1 MWRELKSILRAVVR
15 QPLVATVVVGTVAL
29 GIGGS
34 VAVFSVVNA
43 VLIRDLPYRDAGR
56 LYVMRAVAPDGRLGN
71 ITHRE
76 FTPIYQND
84 THAIV
89 EKAAIVW
96 SQDSQIVGSDQR
108 PHLTVRY
115 GVTDRF
121 FDVFGTR
128 MAIGSGFRPGDL
140 PGRIVISYPIW
151 RDAFGSDPNII
162 GQRVMAEGMSLEVVG
177 VTPADFE
184 FPENPGFWYLMRL
197 GSGFD
202 KVRGYR
208 GFMRLRE
215 GSTPEQIDAEMKR
228 VAATL
233 GQDPVTKQTPILVAQ
248 PLLEHVV
255 GDDLTSTVMIVFG
268 ATGILFLIACINV
281 TNLLLSRATVRS
293 REVALREA
301 LGAGRW
307 RILYPFLIE
316 SLVLATIGGALGLAA
331 AAGGVRLFLAVAPT
345 GLPRLDTVPIDR
357 TVLLFAAGATLLTGV
372 LVGLAPAIR
381 LARNQLRSLINEGGR
396 GASGGPAQNR
406 VFSVLVVTETA
417 LAVVLVVGAG
427 LLVRSYYNLTT
438 TDPGFNPHRVLT
450 VSMNVPGRITASVRQ
465 NAQGKP
471 EFQASYAPMASFFRE
486 LEERLSGI
494 TGVSGVATTTLLPLD
509 PDSAGVSIDFTLPER
524 TGAAPDAA
532 AWTSP
537 LHSVSPEFFDTM
549 DMKMLT
555 GRNIGR
561 SDQQG
566 SPGAAVV
573 NETFVRRFLSG
584 GNPLGQRIRWRLN
597 RYVPTDTGF
606 QFGHLTVEE
615 VEVVGVVTDAKYTS
629 LAKSAE
635 PAIYVSSEQF
645 IFRRRT
651 VAVRSAGDNPE
662 SLVSSVR
669 RELAAMDPLIG
680 ARFAVYDSIV
690 HDSIARQ
697 RVGMSL
703 LVAFGLAA
711 LLLAA
716 VGVYG
721 LLSYSVAQ
729 RTGEIAVRSAMGSSA
744 AQLMRLVMGKG
755 LRLAVAGI
763 VIGALGAVALRQVL
777 AGQLYGVSPLD
788 LSVFLLVIIVLF
800 GVSVLACV
808 IPARRAT
815 RIDPV
820 TLLKAE

>member
-1 MWRELKSILRAVVR
+1 MWRDLKSVLRTLIT

-43 VLIRDLPYRDAGR
+43 VLIRELPYADAGR

-71 ITHRE
+71 ISHRE

-84 THAIV
+84 KHAIV
-89 EKAAIVW
+89 ERAAIVW
-96 SQDSQIVGSDQR
+96 SQDSQIVGSDKR

-162 GQRVMAEGMSLEVVG
+162 GKRVVAEGMSLEVVG

-208 GFMRLRE
+208 GFMRLRD
-215 GSTPEQIDAEMKR
+215 GSTPEQLHAEMTR
-228 VAATL
+228 LATTL
-233 GQDPVTKQTPILVAQ
+233 GQDPVTKQVPILVAQ

-255 GDDLTSTVMIVFG
+255 GDDLKSTVMIVFG
-268 ATGILFLIACINV
+268 ATGILLLIACINV

-307 RILYPFLIE
+307 RILRPFLIE
-316 SLVLATIGGALGLAA
+316 SLVLTTIGGALGLAG
-331 AAGGVRLFLAVAPT
+331 AAGGIRVFLALAPT
-345 GLPRLDTVPIDR
+345 GLPRLGSVPIDR

-372 LVGLAPAIR
+372 LVGLAPAVR

-396 GASGGPAQNR
+396 GASGGPSQNR

-438 TDPGFNPHRVLT
+438 TDPGFNPHQVLT
-450 VSMNVPGRITASVRQ
+450 VSMNVPGRIEASMRQ

-471 EFQASYAPMASFFRE
+471 EFQASYAPMANFFRE
-486 LEERLSGI
+486 LEQRLSGI

-509 PDSAGVSIDFTLPER
+509 PDSTGVSIDFTLPER
-524 TGAAPDAA
+524 TGSTPDAA

-549 DMKMLT
+549 GMRLLT
-555 GRNIGR
+555 GRNITR
-561 SDQQG
+561 SDRQG

-584 GNPLGQRIRWRLN
+584 GNGLGERIRWRLN

-615 VEVVGVVTDAKYTS
+615 VEVVGVVTDAKYAS
-629 LAKSAE
+629 LAKPAE

-651 VAVRSAGDNPE
+651 VAVRATGENPE
-662 SLVSSVR
+662 NLVSSVR

-680 ARFAVYDSIV
+680 VRFVVYDSIV

-697 RVGMSL
+697 RLGMSL

-744 AQLMRLVMGKG
+744 TQVMRLVMGKG
-755 LRLAVAGI
+755 MRLAVAGI
-763 VIGALGAVALRQVL
+763 VIGALGAVALRQVV

>member
-1 MWRELKSILRAVVR
+1 MWRDLKSVLRTVIR

-43 VLIRDLPYRDAGR
+43 VLIRELPYADAGR

-71 ITHRE
+71 ISHRE

-84 THAIV
+84 THALV

-96 SQDSQIVGSDQR
+96 SQDSQIVGSDKR
-108 PHLTVRY
+108 PHLTIRY

-128 MAIGSGFRPGDL
+128 MALGSGFRPGDL
-140 PGRIVISYPIW
+140 PGRVVISYPIW

-162 GQRVMAEGMSLEVVG
+162 GKRVVAEGMNLEVVG

-184 FPENPGFWYLMRL
+184 FPEDPGFWYLMRL

-215 GSTPEQIDAEMKR
+215 GSTPEQLDAEMKR
-228 VAATL
+228 VATTL
-233 GQDPVTKQTPILVAQ
+233 GQDPVTKQVPILVAQ

-255 GDDLTSTVMIVFG
+255 GDDLKSTVMIVFG
-268 ATGILFLIACINV
+268 ATGILLLIACINV

-307 RILYPFLIE
+307 RILRPFLIE
-316 SLVLATIGGALGLAA
+316 SLVLTTIGGALGLAGA
-331 AAGGVRLFLAVAPT
+331 AAGIRVFLALAPT
-345 GLPRLDTVPIDR
+345 GLPRLGTVPIDG

-372 LVGLAPAIR
+372 LVGLAPAVR

-396 GASGGPAQNR
+396 GASGGPSQNR
-406 VFSVLVVTETA
+406 VFGVLVVTETA

-450 VSMNVPGRITASVRQ
+450 LSMNVPGRTQGSVRF

-471 EFQASYAPMASFFRE
+471 EFQASYAPMANFFRE
-486 LEERLSGI
+486 LEQRLSGM

-509 PDSAGVSIDFTLPER
+509 PDSAGVSIDFMLPER
-524 TGAAPDAA
+524 TGSTPDAA

-549 DMKMLT
+549 GMRLLT
-555 GRNIGR
+555 GRNITR
-561 SDQQG
+561 SDRQG

-584 GNPLGQRIRWRLN
+584 GNALGERIRWRLN

-615 VEVVGVVTDAKYTS
+615 VEVVGVVTDAKYAS
-629 LAKSAE
+629 LAKPAE

-651 VAVRSAGDNPE
+651 VAVRATGENPE

-690 HDSIARQ
+690 YDSIARQ
-697 RVGMSL
+697 RLGMSL

-744 AQLMRLVMGKG
+744 AQVMRLVMGKG
-755 LRLAVAGI
+755 MRLAVAGI
-763 VIGALGAVALRQVL
+763 VIGALGAVALRQVV

-800 GVSVLACV
+800 GVSILACLV
-808 IPARRAT
+808 PARRAT